1 MKVYPVFY
9 NEVKICMFCK
19 KSPSKIYELPLSY
32 FYGYKYCKDCN
43 FMAEKN
49 MVEWIQQNK
58 KISWLFLFKLI
69 NKEINIDE
77 DTFIVQRS
85 NGTIDND
92 WFLNINGW
100 IEFSTKC
107 EDYLLPV
114 VKYNI
119 NKRILFKHIELK
131 KFCELN
137 EDFDYKLIKQK
148 IFHWI

>member
-77 DTFIVQRS
+77 DTFMVQRS

-100 IEFSTKC
+100 IEFSTKW